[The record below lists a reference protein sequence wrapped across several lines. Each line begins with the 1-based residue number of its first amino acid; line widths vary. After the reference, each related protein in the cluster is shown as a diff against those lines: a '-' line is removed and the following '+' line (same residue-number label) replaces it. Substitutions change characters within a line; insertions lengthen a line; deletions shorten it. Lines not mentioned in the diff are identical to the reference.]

1 MKPYPVCKAAKR
13 RKDAGNGADAV
24 QPLVNFIVAG
34 VQKAGTTALYDY
46 LADDPALALSKIKEV
61 HFFDDESIDWSAP
74 DYDASHAQF
83 AADGPAIR
91 GEATPIYLYWPNA
104 LERIAAYNP
113 DIRLIVMLRDPVER
127 AWSHW
132 RMEYSRGVETQ
143 PFSWCIREGRQRLF
157 EAKPWGVHREFSY
170 VERGFYGEQIER
182 LFALFPREQ
191 VLILK
196 ANDLR
201 DDPSG
206 ALGKVSDFLG
216 VPRRGAVEHRDVH
229 VGRDVGG
236 DLDAADVEFL
246 RGVYERDMARLKTL
260 TGLTFW

>member
-1 MKPYPVCKAAKR
+1 MKPYPVGKAAKR

-46 LADDPALALSKIKEV
+46 LADDPALTLSKIKEV
-61 HFFDDESIDWSAP
+61 HFFDDESVNWAAP
-74 DYDASHAQF
+74 DYAPYHAQF

-91 GEATPIYLYWPNA
+91 GEATPIYLYWPGS

-113 DIRLIVMLRDPVER
+113 AVRLIVMLRDPVER

-143 PFSWCIREGRQRLF
+143 PFSWCIRQGRQRLF
-157 EAKPWGVHREFSY
+157 EAEPWGVHREFSY

-196 ANDLR
+196 ADDLR
-201 DDPSG
+201 DDPSSV
-206 ALGKVSDFLG
+206 LGKVSDFLG

-236 DLDAADVEFL
+236 DLDAADVGFL
-246 RGVYERDMARLKTL
+246 RSLYERDMARLKAL
-260 TGLTFW
+260 TELSFW

>member
-1 MKPYPVCKAAKR
+1 M
-13 RKDAGNGADAV
+13 

-46 LADDPALALSKIKEV
+46 LADDQALALSKIKEV

-74 DYDASHAQF
+74 DYSAYHSQF
-83 AADGPAIR
+83 DVNGPTIR

-132 RMEYSRGVETQ
+132 RMEYSRGVETH
-143 PFSWCIREGRQRLF
+143 PFSWCIREGRRRLLDA
-157 EAKPWGVHREFSY
+157 EPWGVHREFSY

-182 LFALFPREQ
+182 LFSILSREQ
-191 VLILK
+191 VLVLT
-196 ANDLR
+196 ADSLR
-201 DDPSG
+201 ADPG
-206 ALGKVSDFLG
+206 AVLGQVADFLG
-216 VPRRGAVEHRDVH
+216 TPKRNAITHREVH
-229 VGRDVGG
+229 VGREVGAQ
-236 DLDAADVEFL
+236 LAADDADYLRGLYARDMQHLGALTGIEFL
-246 RGVYERDMARLKTL
+246 
-260 TGLTFW
+260 